1 MKRNP
6 KGHGTLIKIVSL
18 AIGLTVG
25 LVLIAKVQL
34 EMNFDHCIEDK
45 EHVYEL
51 QETFQRKGEAKEQHA
66 ATSGGVAPAL
76 AREIPEIQCATR
88 FTTQFG
94 DEKLRL
100 EGQRLGDGTSGV
112 EGSRHH
118 FRKAVFADSCFFDI
132 FATTVLVGDAR
143 KILSTAGQCLISRSL
158 SEKIGG
164 DVVGKSFCFASA
176 PQKPMTI
183 SGVFDDY
190 PENSAYNSFD
200 ILMSMPS
207 IGTYSWDGTA
217 NLIGNDRYHS
227 YVRLRPD
234 ADMNKVKKEIK
245 ELLQRILPWD
255 DLKQVGY
262 ADAGIEMV
270 SVTGQRMKDTTV
282 RTTCIILSVVAGVML
297 FTAVMNYIL
306 VVFSTMVGRAR
317 QVALRKV
324 LGAPHRE
331 FYLTA
336 LKESAVHLLT
346 ALAVMAL
353 LLWAG
358 QDWVRDLLGVSVG
371 TLFSAQTFA
380 VLTAV
385 CLVVLLCCGI
395 LPGIIY
401 SHIPLT
407 YAYRLYSESKSA
419 WKLSLLAFQFILSTM
434 LLCVLST
441 IYRQYNYMLQADMG
455 YQYDRVAYVNVSALH
470 GDSIYSL
477 AREIEN
483 QPCVEK
489 AAAAYSLFCERQSGD
504 CVLVPGNPRELFNCA
519 NLFFAEG
526 GLVETM
532 GLELVRGRDFKRL
545 NHKGW
550 TQEMLVDEKFAKKM
564 KEVAGIDDVVGKQF
578 INSSV
583 GDEYPLTVVGIVK
596 NFKLGSLV
604 SGEERPMM
612 VANGNVFTHY
622 IMIKLQSITPDNLQA
637 VQQVCDHLYPD
648 AELNVKLYSNELA
661 DSYQE
666 TKHTRDLIMI
676 GCLASLLITLIGLI
690 GYVRDEVQRR
700 SRELAIRKVMG
711 AGVGEVQGLFL
722 RSIALI
728 AIPSVIIG
736 VALGWYFSTLLMEQ
750 FADKVALTWLV
761 FAACA
766 LFELLIIAAVVLLQ
780 TYRVATSNPVNYLK
794 TE

>member
-1 MKRNP
+1 MNIFR
-6 KGHGTLIKIVSL
+6 KGQGAFIKVTSL

-34 EMNFDHCIEDK
+34 ERNYDRCIADK

-51 QETFQRKGEAKEQHA
+51 HETFQRKGEAKQQYG
-66 ATSGGVAPAL
+66 ATSGGIAPVL
-76 AREIPEIQCATR
+76 AREIPEILSATR
-88 FTTQFG
+88 FTTQFSE
-94 DEKLRL
+94 EKLTL
-100 EGQRLGDGTSGV
+100 ED
-112 EGSRHH
+112 GSRHY
-118 FRKAVFADSCFFDI
+118 FEKAVFADSCFFDI
-132 FATTVLVGDAR
+132 FATKVLVGDAR
-143 KILSTAGQCLISRSL
+143 QILSTAGQCMISRRL

-164 DVVGKSFCFASA
+164 EVVGKTFCFVSA

-190 PENSAYNSFD
+190 PENSAYSNFD

-207 IGTYSWDGTA
+207 VGTYSWDGTE

-234 ADMNKVKKEIK
+234 ADMEKVRKEIK

-255 DLKQVGY
+255 DLKHTGY
-262 ADAGIEMV
+262 TDAGIELE

-282 RTTCIILSVVAGVML
+282 RTTCIILGIVAFVML

-306 VVFSTMVGRAR
+306 VVISLLVGRAR

-324 LGAPHRE
+324 LGAPRRE
-331 FYLTA
+331 FYLTT
-336 LKESAVHLLT
+336 LKEGTLHLLM
-346 ALAVMAL
+346 ALAVMVL

-358 QDWVRDLLGVSVG
+358 QDWLRSLLGVSVA
-371 TLFSAQTFA
+371 TLFSVQTFT
-380 VLTAV
+380 VLTIV
-385 CLVVLLCCGI
+385 SLVVLLSCGI

-401 SHIPLT
+401 SRIPLT
-407 YAYRLYSESKSA
+407 YAYRLYSESKRA
-419 WKLSLLAFQFILSTM
+419 WKLSLLAFQFVLSTM

-455 YQYDRVAYVNVSALH
+455 YQYERVVYVNVDALH
-470 GDSIYSL
+470 GDSVYSL

-483 QPCVEK
+483 LPCVEK
-489 AAAAYSLFCERQSGD
+489 TAAAYSLFCESQSGD
-504 CVLVPGNPRELFNCA
+504 NVLVPGQPRELFNCA

-532 GLELVRGRDFKRL
+532 GLELVRGRDFKRV
-545 NHKGW
+545 NHAGW
-550 TQEMLVDEKFAKKM
+550 TQEMLVDEHFAKRM
-564 KEVAGIDDVVGKQF
+564 KEVAGIDDVVGRQF
-578 INSSV
+578 VNSSL
-583 GDEYPLTVVGIVK
+583 GNDYPLTVVGIVK
-596 NFKLGSLV
+596 NFKLGSLI
-604 SGEERPMM
+604 SRDERPVM

-622 IMIKLQSITPDNLQA
+622 VFIKLHSITPDNQQA
-637 VQQVCDHLYPD
+637 VQQVCDRLYPD
-648 AELNVKLYSNELA
+648 AELLVKSYSNEMA

-666 TKHTRDLIMI
+666 TKRTRDLILI

-711 AGVGEVQGLFL
+711 AGVGELQGLFL

-728 AIPSVIIG
+728 AIPSIVIG
-736 VALGWYFSTLLMEQ
+736 VGLGWYFSTMLMEQ
-750 FADKVALTWLV
+750 FADKITLSWYV

-766 LFELLIIAAVVLLQ
+766 LFVLFIIAAIVLFQ
-780 TYRVATSNPVNYLK
+780 TYRVTTSNPVNYLK

>member
-1 MKRNP
+1 MSYHR
-6 KGHGTLIKIVSL
+6 GQGTLIKVVSL
-18 AIGLTVG
+18 AVGLTVG

-34 EMNFDHCIEDK
+34 EMNYDRCIVDK

-51 QETFQRKGEAKEQHA
+51 QETFQRKGEARQQHG
-66 ATSGGVAPAL
+66 ATSGGVAPVL
-76 AREIPEIQCATR
+76 AREIPEIQSATR
-88 FTTQFG
+88 YTAQFSE
-94 DEKLRL
+94 EKLTL
-100 EGQRLGDGTSGV
+100 QD
-112 EGSRHH
+112 GSRHY

-132 FATTVLVGDAR
+132 FATTVLVGDA
-143 KILSTAGQCLISRSL
+143 KQILSTAGQCMISRSL

-190 PENSAYNSFD
+190 PENSAYSNFD

-207 IGTYSWDGTA
+207 VGTYSWDGTE
-217 NLIGNDRYHS
+217 NLVGNDRYHS
-227 YVRLRPD
+227 YVRLRQD

-255 DLKQVGY
+255 DLKQSGY
-262 ADAGIEMV
+262 TDAGCELV

-282 RTTCIILSVVAGVML
+282 RTTCIILSVVAAVML

-324 LGAPHRE
+324 LGAPRRE
-331 FYLTA
+331 FYLATMKEAA
-336 LKESAVHLLT
+336 LHLLT
-346 ALAVMAL
+346 ALAVMTL

-358 QDWVRDLLGVSVG
+358 HDWVRDLLGISVA

-380 VLTAV
+380 VLAAV
-385 CLVVLLCCGI
+385 CLVVLLCCGL

-401 SHIPLT
+401 SRIPLT
-407 YAYRLYSESKSA
+407 YAYRLYSESKRA

-455 YQYDRVAYVNVSALH
+455 YQYDRVAYVNVEALH

-477 AREIEN
+477 AREIESL
-483 QPCVEK
+483 PCVQK
-489 AAAAYSLFCERQSGD
+489 TATAYSLFCEQQSGD
-504 CVLVPGNPRELFNCA
+504 NVLLPGNPQELFNSV

-532 GLELVRGRDFKRL
+532 GLQIVRGRDFKRV

-550 TQEMLVDEKFAKKM
+550 QQEMLVDEKFAQRM

-578 INSSV
+578 INSSM
-583 GDEYPLTVVGIVK
+583 GEKYPLTVVGIVK
-596 NFKLGSLV
+596 NFSLGSLV
-604 SGEERPMM
+604 SREERPVM
-612 VANGNVFTHY
+612 VANGNVFAHY
-622 IMIKLQSITPDNLQA
+622 IMMKLQSITPDNLQA
-637 VQQVCDHLYPD
+637 VQQVCDRLYPD
-648 AELNVKLYSNELA
+648 AELQVKLYSNELA

-666 TKHTRDLIMI
+666 TKRTRDLIMI

-711 AGVGEVQGLFL
+711 AGVAELQGLFL

-728 AIPSVIIG
+728 ALPSVIAG
-736 VALGWYFSTLLMEQ
+736 VALGWYFSRMLMEQ
-750 FADKVALTWLV
+750 FADKIQLSWLV

-766 LFELLIIAAVVLLQ
+766 LSVLLVIAAVVLLQ

>member
-1 MKRNP
+1 MSNYR
-6 KGHGTLIKIVSL
+6 GQGTLIKIVSL
-18 AIGLTVG
+18 AVGLTVG

-34 EMNFDHCIEDK
+34 EMNYDRCIADK

-51 QETFQRKGEAKEQHA
+51 QETFQRKGEARQQHG
-66 ATSGGVAPAL
+66 ATSGGVAPVL
-76 AREIPEIQCATR
+76 AREIPEIQSATR
-88 FTTQFG
+88 YTAQFSE
-94 DEKLRL
+94 EKLTL
-100 EGQRLGDGTSGV
+100 QD
-112 EGSRHH
+112 GSRHY

-143 KILSTAGQCLISRSL
+143 QILSTAGQCMISRSL

-207 IGTYSWDGTA
+207 VGTYSWDGTE
-217 NLIGNDRYHS
+217 NLVGNDRYHS

-234 ADMNKVKKEIK
+234 ADMDKVKKEIK
-245 ELLQRILPWD
+245 ELIQRILPWD
-255 DLKQVGY
+255 DLKQHGY
-262 ADAGIEMV
+262 IECGIELV

-282 RTTCIILSVVAGVML
+282 RTTCIILSVVAAVML

-336 LKESAVHLLT
+336 LKEAAVHLLS

-380 VLTAV
+380 VLVAV
-385 CLVVLLCCGI
+385 CLVVLLCCGL
-395 LPGIIY
+395 LPGAIY
-401 SHIPLT
+401 SRIPLT
-407 YAYRLYSESKSA
+407 YAYRLYSESKRA

-455 YQYDRVAYVNVSALH
+455 YQYDRVAYVNVEALH

-483 QPCVEK
+483 LPCVEK
-489 AAAAYSLFCERQSGD
+489 TAAAYSLFCEQQSGD
-504 CVLVPGNPRELFNCA
+504 NVLLPGNPQELFNSV

-532 GLELVRGRDFKRL
+532 GLQIVRGRDFKRV
-545 NHKGW
+545 NHQGW
-550 TQEMLVDEKFAKKM
+550 QPEMLVDEKFAQRM
-564 KEVAGIDDVVGKQF
+564 KEVAGIDDVIDRQF
-578 INSSV
+578 INSSM
-583 GDEYPLTVVGIVK
+583 GDKYPLTVVGIVK
-596 NFKLGSLV
+596 NFSLGSLV
-604 SGEERPMM
+604 SREERPVM
-612 VANGNVFTHY
+612 VANGNVFAHY
-622 IMIKLQSITPDNLQA
+622 IMMKLQSITPDNLLA
-637 VQQVCDHLYPD
+637 VQQVCDRLYPN
-648 AELNVKLYSNELA
+648 AELQVKLYSNELA

-666 TKHTRDLIMI
+666 TKHTCDLIMI

-711 AGVGEVQGLFL
+711 AGVAELQGLFL

-728 AIPSVIIG
+728 ALPSVIAG
-736 VALGWYFSTLLMEQ
+736 VALGWYFSRMLMEQ
-750 FADKVALTWLV
+750 FADKIQLSWLV

-766 LFELLIIAAVVLLQ
+766 LSVLLVIAAVVLLQ